1 MNEILFVNRA
11 SIRVL
16 LLKITR
22 HGQQRER
29 QTMLAGECFICLDSI
44 FTHASIFITYLHV
57 LACLRLF
64 FVYCRYPPGHGDVF
78 PALNNCGQLDE
89 LIAQVFCFT
98 LKWL

>member
-29 QTMLAGECFICLDSI
+29 QTMLAGECFICLDLYLRMLPFSSL
-44 FTHASIFITYLHV
+44 TCMYLHAYV
-57 LACLRLF
+57 
-64 FVYCRYPPGHGDVF
+64 
-78 PALNNCGQLDE
+78 
-89 LIAQVFCFT
+89 CFLCT
-98 LKWL
+98 VGTHLVMEMCSQHLTIVASLTS